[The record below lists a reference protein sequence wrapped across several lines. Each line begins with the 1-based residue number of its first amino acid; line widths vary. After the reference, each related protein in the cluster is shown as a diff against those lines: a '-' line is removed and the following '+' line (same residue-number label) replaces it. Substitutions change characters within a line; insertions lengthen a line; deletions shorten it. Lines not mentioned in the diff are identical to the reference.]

1 MPEPNESRRLAPD
14 TKWILTTVGAVFVGI
29 VSITQ
34 YQINSA
40 AELTLERAR
49 SEKISISTLTDAL
62 RPRDERIRVLEEQM
76 TNLREE
82 RAKIAEGVANI
93 GKTMERIVDVTIQTQ
108 SRASE
113 TEGQLK
119 QLLNQTAANQQLVAQ
134 LVDRH
139 RTAAQ
144 TVSERLTRLESERAL
159 ITPSGTP

>member
-1 MPEPNESRRLAPD
+1 MPEPNDTRRLAPD

-29 VSITQ
+29 ITITQ

-49 SEKISISTLTDAL
+49 SEKITFSSLNDAL
-62 RPRDERIRVLEEQM
+62 RPRDDKIRVLEEQM

-82 RAKIAEGVANI
+82 RAKISEGVANI
-93 GKTMERIVDVTIQTQ
+93 DKVMQRIVDVTIQTQ
-108 SRASE
+108 NRASE

-119 QLLNQTAANQQLVAQ
+119 QLLNQTNANAQLVTQ

-139 RTAAQ
+139 RSAAQ
-144 TVSERLTRLESERAL
+144 VVSERLTRLESMRAP
-159 ITPSGTP
+159 ISPSGTP